1 MYILS
6 VNNAHLKT
14 ILSIQNNHAI
24 IRVFI
29 AFCSTPS
36 NFEISTSKPKRQSR
50 PEQTQ
55 EDKIEDRGYQKALS
69 DILENLNYNAMT
81 NTNESIENKSDIRN
95 FMPNRRPPS
104 PPAANGI
111 REVSNDE
118 CFSEPEHYDQDFD
131 LNEDSLVLLT
141 QQLCVTSLDED
152 QEVEYNT
159 HLSQEDIYESND
171 AQIRLAQSDHDDDD
185 SDDDEYDDDST
196 KGNGINFMNLHNN
209 ERNKAKRQKRNAQF
223 QDTEDKYFQNGRVFK
238 KHETFKHPTKHNFF
252 YKIEKL
258 FTRSME
264 KMATCTVFR
273 KRSDTLLGDY
283 LKDIE
288 FVKYNHPFD
297 VPLKQLGEWTTKPA
311 PVTKLY
317 YDDSNKL
324 SRSHGFNV
332 VFLIA
337 KDNKTFLTEEQ
348 LERIKKNKQEA
359 RGRAKKR
366 LSQSQKMGDT
376 HPLINKIKDE
386 PYRPTCFEAFA
397 GCGGMTIGFTNAGF
411 DVKWAVD
418 INHAA
423 AHSHER
429 YHDKCRM
436 FNEDI
441 VIFMKNFE
449 RGLKEGDPEYEGI
462 HPDHVHGYV
471 KSIASL

>member
-1 MYILS
+1 MKSQLQSQKGRADLS
-6 VNNAHLKT
+6 RH
-14 ILSIQNNHAI
+14 
-24 IRVFI
+24 
-29 AFCSTPS
+29 
-36 NFEISTSKPKRQSR
+36 
-50 PEQTQ
+50 
-55 EDKIEDRGYQKALS
+55 KIEDRGYQKALS

-311 PVTKLY
+311 LVTKLY